1 MKNRRTVQ
9 NKQIGNRAGEVLL
22 LSPDI
27 FRDARLNSSNS
38 IQSQYFGM
46 LKVGSIANLQTV
58 EQTLCVFT

>member
-22 LSPDI
+22 VN
-27 FRDARLNSSNS
+27 FYARLYGSNS